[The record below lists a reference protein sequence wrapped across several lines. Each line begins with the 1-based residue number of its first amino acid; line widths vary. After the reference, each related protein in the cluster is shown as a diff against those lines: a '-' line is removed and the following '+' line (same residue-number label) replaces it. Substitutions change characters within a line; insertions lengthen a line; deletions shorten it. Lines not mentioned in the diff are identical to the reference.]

1 MEIDNNWAE
10 NGMREIAL
18 GHKNWM
24 HIGSKEVGPKVAAI
38 LSIVETCKRLKIKA
52 RDYLEDVLPKLSF
65 WSTRPGT
72 GPKSLADLTPAAWQ
86 RARDQAQS
94 DAQSAPVK

>member
-1 MEIDNNWAE
+1 
-10 NGMREIAL
+10 
-18 GHKNWM
+18 M
-24 HIGSKEVGPKVAAI
+24 HIGSEDAGPKVAAI
-38 LSIVETCKRLKIKA
+38 LSIVETCKRLKIKV

-65 WSTRPGT
+65 CSTRPGT